1 MKMSSSHSDGIC
13 IENITSAFFK
23 AFLTVEQLLL
33 LLALGVLLPG
43 AICGIVK
50 DGIVSVSP

>member
-1 MKMSSSHSDGIC
+1 MKTSPAYIDGPTQKTPLSH
-13 IENITSAFFK
+13 FVK

-43 AICGIVK
+43 AI
-50 DGIVSVSP
+50 